1 MKNRIREI
9 LSERGMSQK
18 ELAQGIGMSEIGLSR
33 ALDGSASKATIAK
46 VSSFL
51 NVPESDLVVEDTSI
65 PKALYE
71 GELHL
76 GDKILSC
83 AVLNNGLRILS
94 ATAVFEAFDRPRKGK
109 SNEGYRADQMPSFIN
124 ANNLQPFVD
133 EQLMEWTRPIEYV
146 DLHGVLRLG
155 YNARILRGLC
165 KVYMDARRENA
176 LLRTQLR
183 FALIAESLLLA
194 LSDVGIVAL
203 INEATGYDRVID
215 RAKNELQRFLKES
228 LREEAGKWVK
238 TFGDDFF
245 EMIYRMNGW
254 NWTGASKRPGV
265 VGKWINDIVYE
276 RVAPKL
282 LHELRKRNPKNEN
295 GNRSHKHHQFLTEEV
310 GHPKLR
316 EHLAGVMAISRIS
329 GNNWQKFMRNLDQA
343 YPKLYAQPEL
353 DFDWDDED

>member
-9 LSERGMSQK
+9 LSEKGMSQK

-33 ALDGSASKATIAK
+33 ALDGSASKTTIAK
-46 VSSFL
+46 ISSFL
-51 NVPESDLVVEDTSI
+51 KVSESDLIIEDDSM

-83 AVLNNGLRILS
+83 AVLDNGLRILS
-94 ATAVFEAFDRPRKGK
+94 AATVFEAFDRPRKGK
-109 SNEGYRADQMPSFIN
+109 SNERYRADQMPSFIN

-133 EQLMEWTRPIEYV
+133 EQLMGWTKLVEYI
-146 DLHGVLRLG
+146 DLHKVVRQG
-155 YNARILRGLC
+155 YDARILRGLC

-176 LLRTQLR
+176 LLKSQFR
-183 FALIAESLLLA
+183 FALIAESVLLA

-254 NWTGASKRPGV
+254 NWTGASTRPQII
-265 VGKWINDIVYE
+265 GKWINDIVYE

-282 LHELRKRNPKNEN
+282 LYELRKRNPKNDN
-295 GNRSHKHHQFLTEEV
+295 GNRSHRHHQFLTEEV

-316 EHLAGVMAISRIS
+316 EHIAGVMAIGRIS
-329 GNNWQKFMRNLDQA
+329 GNNWQRFMRNLDKA
-343 YPKLYAQPEL
+343 YPKWYTQPEL
-353 DFDWDDED
+353 DFDWDDD